1 MDDEKI
7 KQDKLRKIAEETV
20 NKQFNHATNHLKSE
34 DDVVHELRVHQVE
47 LEMQNE
53 ELKKAQIKLEDSRR
67 KYFDL
72 YSFAPNGFLTLDKK
86 GIIIETNLKL
96 ALLLGKERHYL
107 EKRAFIQFIT
117 PEHRN
122 KFYHHINRVI
132 KTKASDNIDLKIKRD
147 DETFYTHL
155 ETKIVTDD
163 NGNFKEFR
171 ISVTDISN
179 LKNTEIAL
187 KESEERYKEIF
198 FNNPTSV
205 ILIDPVNL
213 GIIEANP
220 SATNFYGYN
229 HEKLLKMKIS
239 DIDTLDVYLIKEEI
253 QRALSKKKYHYISNH
268 ILSNGKNRIVD
279 IHTGLIPYK
288 GENILCLVIH
298 DVTKQKK
305 EEKLQDE
312 HNKNINKMLN
322 IGIDDNQKAEVK
334 LEELI
339 DELDIS
345 NKEIEQFA
353 YISSHDLK
361 EPLRMI
367 TSFLQ
372 LLQSRYGDDLDE
384 DANDFINYAVE
395 GAKRLD
401 MMINDLLE
409 YSRVGSKEREF
420 EYIHTEKVVN
430 KVINNL
436 KKIIEDKNAVVTYD
450 PLPIIYANEYQMVQL
465 FQNLI
470 VNGIKYNN
478 NIPRVHVSVEKK
490 TNEYIFSVKDNGMGM
505 EKSYLKKIFSIF
517 QRLNPR
523 EKYEGTGI
531 GLSISQRILQQHKG
545 KIWAKSQ
552 PGNGSTFYF
561 TIPIN

>member
-1 MDDEKI
+1 M
-7 KQDKLRKIAEETV
+7 
-20 NKQFNHATNHLKSE
+20 
-34 DDVVHELRVHQVE
+34 
-47 LEMQNE
+47 
-53 ELKKAQIKLEDSRR
+53 
-67 KYFDL
+67 
-72 YSFAPNGFLTLDKK
+72 
-86 GIIIETNLKL
+86 

-132 KTKASDNIDLKIKRD
+132 KTKANNNIDLKIKRD

-171 ISVTDISN
+171 ISVTDISD
-179 LKNTEIAL
+179 LKNTEIEAL

-198 FNNPTSV
+198 FNNPISV

-229 HEKLLKMKIS
+229 HEELLKMRIS

-288 GENILCLVIH
+288 GENILCLVIQ

-305 EEKLQDE
+305 DEKLQE
-312 HNKNINKMLN
+312 ERNKNINKMLN

-339 DELDIS
+339 DELDSS

-367 TSFLQ
+367 TSFL
-372 LLQSRYGDDLDE
+372 
-384 DANDFINYAVE
+384 
-395 GAKRLD
+395 
-401 MMINDLLE
+401 
-409 YSRVGSKEREF
+409 
-420 EYIHTEKVVN
+420 
-430 KVINNL
+430 
-436 KKIIEDKNAVVTYD
+436 
-450 PLPIIYANEYQMVQL
+450 
-465 FQNLI
+465 
-470 VNGIKYNN
+470 
-478 NIPRVHVSVEKK
+478 
-490 TNEYIFSVKDNGMGM
+490 
-505 EKSYLKKIFSIF
+505 
-517 QRLNPR
+517 
-523 EKYEGTGI
+523 
-531 GLSISQRILQQHKG
+531 
-545 KIWAKSQ
+545 
-552 PGNGSTFYF
+552 
-561 TIPIN
+561 